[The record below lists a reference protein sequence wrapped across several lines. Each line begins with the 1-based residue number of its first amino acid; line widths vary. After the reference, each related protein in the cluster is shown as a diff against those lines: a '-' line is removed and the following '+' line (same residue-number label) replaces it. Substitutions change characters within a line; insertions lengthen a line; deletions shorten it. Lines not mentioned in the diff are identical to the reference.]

1 MTNLFPWSCCSLFTF
16 TYTYVLILYRKVS
29 LLSFPFTFGESYE
42 FQFSNF
48 VFCAFGIARTA
59 FVVFHFLQ
67 FSMWKPNAKSSTAF
81 DPTGIQW
88 FCESIRESS
97 FRYCPFIR
105 CTKRGLQELD
115 LEVAFV
121 SWVLEYFLCLQSQ
134 CQHSAFFIMELGF
147 HSAFSISLFFME

>member
-1 MTNLFPWSCCSLFTF
+1 MKNLFPWSCCSLFEAKFLFTF
-16 TYTYVLILYRKVS
+16 TYRYVLILYCKVS

-97 FRYCPFIR
+97 FRYGPFIR
-105 CTKRGLQELD
+105 CTKWGLQELD

-121 SWVLEYFLCLQSQ
+121 SWVSVPT
-134 CQHSAFFIMELGF
+134 FFIMELGF